1 MDRPQL
7 LLVPNTPSAPGT
19 HFACEARFVA
29 DYGTSVIKLL
39 SPQPGEKILDVGCG
53 DGTLSRLVQASG
65 AEVVGID
72 IDPAM
77 IEASR
82 QNRIDARLIDGRA
95 LTFEGEF
102 DAAFSNAALH
112 FMRPV
117 PAAIEGVARALKP
130 GGRFAAELGS
140 HGNIAAITTGLVAV
154 LDRRGI
160 DGGAHIP
167 WEFLTAEEICDSLEH
182 AGFVIDS
189 VHAFHRPTP
198 MPSGAKA
205 WIEKL
210 GRWFL
215 DALPP
220 EQREEASE
228 EAEQLMSR
236 TMKTSRGHWTA
247 DYHHLR
253 FNARL
258 GAKMMGAK

>member
-1 MDRPQL
+1 MDRQDL
-7 LLVPNTPSAPGT
+7 LLAPTTSSQTP
-19 HFACEARFVA
+19 HFACDARFVA

-39 SPQPGEKILDVGCG
+39 TPEAGEKILDVGCG
-53 DGTLSRLVQASG
+53 DGTLSRLVQAGG

-77 IEASR
+77 VEASR
-82 QNRIDARLIDGRA
+82 RNGIDARLMDGRA
-95 LTFEGEF
+95 LEFQDAF

-117 PAAIEGVARALKP
+117 PAVIMAVARALKP

-167 WEFLTAEEICDSLEH
+167 WDFLTAEEFCDSLES
-182 AGFVIDS
+182 AGFVIDA
-189 VHAFHRPTP
+189 VHTFHRPTP
-198 MPSGAKA
+198 MPSGATA

-215 DALPP
+215 DALPL
-220 EQREEASE
+220 EERESACEEA
-228 EAEQLMSR
+228 ARLMSH
-236 TMKTSRGHWTA
+236 TMKTSRGHWIA

-253 FNARL
+253 FKARL
-258 GAKMMGAK
+258 GAK

>member
-1 MDRPQL
+1 MDRQDL
-7 LLVPNTPSAPGT
+7 LFAPITPSQAT

-39 SPQPGEKILDVGCG
+39 SPEPGEKILDVGCG
-53 DGTLSRLVQASG
+53 DGTLSRLVQAGG

-72 IDPAM
+72 IDAAM
-77 IEASR
+77 VEASR
-82 QNRIDARLIDGRA
+82 QNGIDARLMDGRA
-95 LTFEGEF
+95 LAFQCTF

-117 PAAIEGVARALKP
+117 PLVIESVARALKP

-167 WEFLTAEEICDSLEH
+167 WDFLTAEEFCDSLET
-182 AGFVIDS
+182 AGFLIDA
-189 VHAFHRPTP
+189 VHTFHRPTP

-220 EQREEASE
+220 EQRDEACEEA
-228 EAEQLMSR
+228 ARLMSH
-236 TMKTSRGHWTA
+236 TMKTARGHWTA

-253 FNARL
+253 FKARL
-258 GAKMMGAK
+258 ATK